1 MERMMPGE
9 KLSQIAALRAG
20 DRKAFDQ
27 AYAAHHRAVYSFL
40 VRLSRS
46 PSVAEDLHQEVWIRL
61 ARKADT
67 LADDTNLIAWLL
79 TVARN
84 VYRNHARWAFLD
96 VSKVFAFGAVPE
108 FPRKPETL
116 YEAKQDARKLEETLS
131 RMKEES
137 REVLLLVAVSGLDS
151 KEIAAILK
159 ITEDAVRQRISRA
172 RKELRDASV
181 G

>member
-1 MERMMPGE
+1 MAAEDR
-9 KLSQIAALRAG
+9 LAQIAALRAG

-40 VRLSRS
+40 VRLSRNA
-46 PSVAEDLHQEVWIRL
+46 SVAEDLHQEVWIRL
-61 ARKADT
+61 ARKAET
-67 LADDTNLIAWLL
+67 LSEDTNLIAWLL

-96 VSKVFAFGAVPE
+96 VSKVFAFGVTPE
-108 FPRKPETL
+108 PLPKPEAL
-116 YEAKQDARKLEETLS
+116 YEAKQEARKLEDSLS

-151 KEIAAILK
+151 KEIAVILK

-172 RKELRDASV
+172 RKELRDASI
-181 G
+181 